1 MHEYECT
8 CTNLI
13 TTDLLCSL
21 GFSLEYGLASLVVL
35 HRHSHGEGGAAALV
49 PDGQVNVRMLEEDV
63 RTARLLA
70 RDGHMKSC
78 TTCGILGNSGVHN
91 H

>member
-1 MHEYECT
+1 MN
-8 CTNLI
+8 TNLT

-21 GFSLEYGLASLVVL
+21 GFSLEYGLACLVVL
-35 HRHSHGEGGAAALV
+35 HRHGHGEGGVAALV

-70 RDGHMKSC
+70 RDGHMKSR
-78 TTCGILGNSGVHN
+78 TTCGILRNSGVHN